1 MMLIEIG
8 GYRRRNVEDEL
19 DRHPASFDRLRM
31 RSFLD
36 ATKNPPH
43 PEPVE
48 GRRLALQ
55 WVAIAALA
63 FSLSACGKRNPPERP
78 EGKTDQFPRQ
88 YPDPS
93 TL

>member
-1 MMLIEIG
+1 MLIEIG
-8 GYRRRNVEDEL
+8 GYGRRKPEDEL

-31 RSFLD
+31 RSFLC
-36 ATKNPPH
+36 AMKNPPH

-48 GRRLALQ
+48 GRRLVLQ
-55 WVAIAALA
+55 WVAIAALTL
-63 FSLSACGKRNPPERP
+63 SLSACGKKSPPELP